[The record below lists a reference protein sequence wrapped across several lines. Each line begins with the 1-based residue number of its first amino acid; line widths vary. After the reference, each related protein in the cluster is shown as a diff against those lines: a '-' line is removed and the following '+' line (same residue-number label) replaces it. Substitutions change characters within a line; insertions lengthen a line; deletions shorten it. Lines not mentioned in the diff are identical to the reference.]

1 MNVNQLK
8 TGDRLIVET
17 ENSTYE
23 IIKRDGDFNIR
34 LRTLRS
40 TTASSLDEKY
50 LAGIDT
56 QLSPIVF
63 PYDDSIEVGRG
74 FAFSPSASG
83 RTRFTSHVTHV
94 SYRPIPTII
103 LRDDGYEIRCEGRM
117 IQKGPYT
124 VEDKR
129 TPPQYK
135 VFAEMAEEYDK
146 NVRREF
152 KNKVFA
158 EGYGGSYRKRSAE
171 TGFEWKNFEWR
182 TITIPWA
189 YTHRFM
195 LKPYCE
201 TIREVL
207 AIPLDKIIKITG
219 LYDDLASKSTIVYF
233 LREL

>member
-23 IIKRDGDFNIR
+23 ITKRDGDFNIR

-40 TTASSLDEKY
+40 TTSSSLDEKY

-56 QLSPIVF
+56 QLSPLVY
-63 PYDDSIEVGRG
+63 PYDDSIEVGRS

-83 RTRFTSHVTHV
+83 KTRFTSHVTHI
-94 SYRPIPTII
+94 SYRPIPKIV

-117 IQKGPYT
+117 IQKGPYE

-129 TPPQYK
+129 TKYD
-135 VFAEMAEEYDK
+135 VFAEMAAEYDK
-146 NVRREF
+146 GVQ
-152 KNKVFA
+152 KVFSDYQAPKRAA
-158 EGYGGSYRKRSAE
+158 EKV
-171 TGFEWKNFEWR
+171 FEWKNFAWL

-189 YTHRFM
+189 YSGQHIF
-195 LKPYCE
+195 KPFCE
-201 TIREVL
+201 MIREVL
-207 AIPLDKIIKITG
+207 AVPPDKIIKIT
-219 LYDDLASKSTIVYF
+219 DVHTDAASMSTIIYF

>member
-1 MNVNQLK
+1 MNVNKLK

-40 TTASSLDEKY
+40 TTSSSLDEKY

-56 QLSPIVF
+56 QLSPLVY
-63 PYDDSIEVGRG
+63 PYDDSIEVGRS

-83 RTRFTSHVTHV
+83 KTRFTSHVTHV
-94 SYRPIPTII
+94 SYRPIPKIV

-129 TPPQYK
+129 TKYD
-135 VFAEMAEEYDK
+135 VFAEMAAEYDK
-146 NVRREF
+146 GVQ
-152 KNKVFA
+152 KVFSDYQAPKRAA
-158 EGYGGSYRKRSAE
+158 EKV
-171 TGFEWKNFEWR
+171 FEWKNFAWL

-189 YTHRFM
+189 YSGQHIF
-195 LKPYCE
+195 KPFCE
-201 TIREVL
+201 MIREVL
-207 AIPLDKIIKITG
+207 AVPPDKIIKIT
-219 LYDDLASKSTIVYF
+219 DVHTDAASMSTIIYF